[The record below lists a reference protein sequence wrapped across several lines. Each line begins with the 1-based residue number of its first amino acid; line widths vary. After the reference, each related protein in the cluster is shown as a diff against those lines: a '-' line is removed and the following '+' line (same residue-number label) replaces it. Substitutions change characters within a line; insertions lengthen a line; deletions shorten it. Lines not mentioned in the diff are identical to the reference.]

1 MLGKRSIESKQ
12 NCHNPVS
19 TVRNLCI
26 LPAYTGQSFNRARH
40 KQTCIV
46 YVDKLIMELTRDD
59 KRETSQLRL
68 WKRCLHQNGGP
79 TFPLKLLVVFYL
91 FRSQFVWLQTTF
103 GACTRFGISP
113 IKRSLIPHSL
123 AYGFQPS
130 GQKSYPKQRFRAFVQ
145 ASGGDFCR
153 CRPER

>member
-40 KQTCIV
+40 KKTCIV

-68 WKRCLHQNGGP
+68 WKGAF
-79 TFPLKLLVVFYL
+79 TKTVVPPFL
-91 FRSQFVWLQTTF
+91 SNFL
-103 GACTRFGISP
+103 
-113 IKRSLIPHSL
+113 
-123 AYGFQPS
+123 
-130 GQKSYPKQRFRAFVQ
+130 
-145 ASGGDFCR
+145 
-153 CRPER
+153 